1 MTATATTWDVVFGG
15 NSNNIF
21 KGQFGFVGV
30 RQYDP
35 TKPLNNW
42 TPFITSTGDWSTAI
56 MDPTAD
62 AFQSIGF
69 QDESALEFSTTY
81 QTSDTKGWQARQKLF
96 TDITSDEEMA
106 TLTAIERTPLIE
118 ALESN
123 LPISGMGTM
132 GQAGYQYTKPT
143 WTQPQALQII
153 FGAVFA
159 SPLGLSLW
167 ARLYPLAYM
176 IKPDKLGMNPKT
188 EAQAKL
194 QFDAYLDP
202 ICGFPVRTFRDGPG
216 WRATGGTT
224 ATPGTPVAT
233 AGAAGVVSL
242 AFTAPTSKNAPFI
255 YNVFEDGGNTA
266 IPTNQI
272 AVSGTSTNPILTV
285 SGRTAGAH
293 TYKVQAIGS
302 NLASSAQSA
311 ASNSVTV
318 S

>member
-1 MTATATTWDVVFGG
+1 MTATSTTWDVVFGG
-15 NSNNIF
+15 NAGNIF
-21 KGQFGFVGV
+21 KGQFGFTGV
-30 RQYDP
+30 RMYDAS
-35 TKPLNNW
+35 KPLTNW
-42 TPFITSTGDWSTAI
+42 TPFITETGDWSTAI
-56 MDPTAD
+56 MDPLQD
-62 AFQSIGF
+62 AFQSIGY

-81 QTSDTKGWQARQKLF
+81 QTADTKAWQARQKLF

-118 ALESN
+118 ALEQN
-123 LPISGMGTM
+123 LPISGMGSQ
-132 GQAGYQYTKPT
+132 GQAGYQYTKPVYT
-143 WTQPQALQII
+143 TPQPLQII

-188 EAQAKL
+188 EAQSKL
-194 QFDAYLDP
+194 EFDAYVDP
-202 ICGFPVRTFRDGPG
+202 ITGLAVRTFRDGPG
-216 WRATGGTT
+216 WRATGGVT

-233 AGAAGVVSL
+233 AGATGVVSL

-255 YNVFEDGGNTA
+255 YNVFEDASSTA
-266 IPTNQI
+266 IPVSDV
-272 AVSGTSTNPILTV
+272 AVGGTTAAPVLTV
-285 SGRTAGAH
+285 SGRTSGSH

-302 NLASSAQSA
+302 NLAPSVQTP